1 MNEDIKEGNKT
12 TSKDTS
18 SGTRSAM
25 NNSYYDSSED
35 DTPLSALKEGEGD
48 FGLPMHNKGVSVE
61 GKEGCTE
68 RR

>member
-1 MNEDIKEGNKT
+1 MNDL
-12 TSKDTS
+12 
-18 SGTRSAM
+18 
-25 NNSYYDSSED
+25 YYDSSED

-61 GKEGCTE
+61 GKEGWTE